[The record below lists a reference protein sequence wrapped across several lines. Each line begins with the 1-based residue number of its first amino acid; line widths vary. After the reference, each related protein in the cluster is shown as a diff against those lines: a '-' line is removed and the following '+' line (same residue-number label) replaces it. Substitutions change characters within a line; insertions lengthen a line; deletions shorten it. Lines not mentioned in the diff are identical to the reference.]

1 VILAVIPLWWSGNTP
16 QEVTR
21 AVSNWRNQTSGV
33 VEERW
38 LEVLIVSVA
47 WFIVLVMSGL
57 VGLRLLETI
66 LRAGRAAKTSLQEG
80 APRTFLGVLLTFFV
94 GSHGA
99 EIHTFTGAVPTDE
112 QMLGGDAVQETNKP
126 SSTHEHKQSHHG
138 VLPALASAGL
148 ALGITRHIQ
157 QERALLL
164 RDAPSSAKLQRP
176 DSTSLATGI
185 SLFERAEAAKSEIA
199 ADSSMLGTSVVLPLG
214 MSRDKLVSLVL
225 EPGEVASID
234 APTDE
239 GIVVLRHLVN
249 TVALAPW
256 LRMPTVVVVGFRHD
270 ELIVDSRVVPVETPT
285 LARHHALRARESD
298 SASSVIVISKSYS
311 QELDEL
317 PSHGVMVVSTGWP
330 EPQQVKRV
338 IRESSHWRI
347 SATNETFLPYGIS
360 VSEAKSI
367 RVAASAMTT
376 LEHIPESRRMSEQAL
391 FGRASLNPVPR
402 GALLIRAL
410 GPVQVVSEHGELSF
424 RKAKSLELL
433 CWLAFH
439 RDCST
444 VSGARTALW
453 EIDVKD
459 ATFHNVLSEL
469 RHGLSAAGFEQ
480 GAGRA
485 TKHRLFLDERIRTDA
500 DYLRECLLIAES
512 ASDEP
517 SIHHLCEALSA
528 VRGLPFSS
536 AGYAWA
542 DAEGITSTLVWR
554 VTRAVELVAKVA
566 ATRGNRT
573 ALLDAISAGL
583 RMSPGDE
590 DFLAL
595 QELVVG

>member
-1 VILAVIPLWWSGNTP
+1 
-16 QEVTR
+16 
-21 AVSNWRNQTSGV
+21 
-33 VEERW
+33 
-38 LEVLIVSVA
+38 
-47 WFIVLVMSGL
+47 
-57 VGLRLLETI
+57 
-66 LRAGRAAKTSLQEG
+66 
-80 APRTFLGVLLTFFV
+80 
-94 GSHGA
+94 
-99 EIHTFTGAVPTDE
+99 
-112 QMLGGDAVQETNKP
+112 
-126 SSTHEHKQSHHG
+126 
-138 VLPALASAGL
+138 
-148 ALGITRHIQ
+148 
-157 QERALLL
+157 
-164 RDAPSSAKLQRP
+164 
-176 DSTSLATGI
+176 
-185 SLFERAEAAKSEIA
+185 
-199 ADSSMLGTSVVLPLG
+199 

-225 EPGEVASID
+225 EPGEVVSID

-256 LRMPTVVVVGFRHD
+256 LRTPTVVVVGFRHD
-270 ELIVDSRVVPVETPT
+270 ELIIDSRVVPVDSPL

-298 SASSVIVISKSYS
+298 QASSVIVISKSYS
-311 QELDEL
+311 QELNDL

-330 EPQQVKRV
+330 ELQQVKRV

-360 VSEAKSI
+360 VSEVKSI
-367 RVAASAMTT
+367 RAAASAMTT
-376 LEHIPESRRMSEQAL
+376 LEHGPESTKMSERAL
-391 FGRASLNPVPR
+391 FDAASSNRVPR
-402 GALLIRAL
+402 GVLLVRVL
-410 GPVQVVSEHGELSF
+410 GPVQVMSEYGELSF

-439 RDCST
+439 RGCST

-512 ASDEP
+512 APGEQL
-517 SIHHLCEALSA
+517 IHQLCEALSA
-528 VRGLPFSS
+528 VRGLPFGS

-554 VTRAVELVAKVA
+554 ITRAVELVAKVA
-566 ATRGNRT
+566 ATHGNRT
-573 ALLDAISAGL
+573 ALLDAVSAGL

-595 QELVVG
+595 QELMPAHMG